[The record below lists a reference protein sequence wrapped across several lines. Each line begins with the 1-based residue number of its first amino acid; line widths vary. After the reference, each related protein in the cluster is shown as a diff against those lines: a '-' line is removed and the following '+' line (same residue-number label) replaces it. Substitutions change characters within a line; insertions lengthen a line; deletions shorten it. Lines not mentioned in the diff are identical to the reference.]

1 MANFHLEGRYK
12 NQSDP
17 LRSFMWEVDL
27 IGGSSLVGID
37 DINLRV
43 KNLSLPSRTI
53 EPIETWFYGFK
64 QSIPGRT
71 SFSNQ
76 INLSLE
82 ETEEQEVLK
91 SIYDWMEKIQS
102 VDPLELFATLSS
114 VKRYTKN
121 MIIKLLKFSGKP
133 TKYFIELKNVYPLS
147 INELNLDFNSN
158 DTIKYEVNF
167 NFDYWRLIKI

>member
-1 MANFHLEGRYK
+1 MPNFHIEGRI
-12 NQSDP
+12 NRSEI

-27 IGGSSLVGID
+27 IGGSNQVGIE

-43 KNLSLPSRTI
+43 KNISLPSRSI
-53 EPIETWFYGFK
+53 EPIDTWFYGFK

-71 SFSNQ
+71 TFSNQ

-82 ETEEQEVLK
+82 ENEDQDILK
-91 SIYDWMEKIQS
+91 SIYDWLEKIQG
-102 VDPLELFATLSS
+102 VDPLDLFATLSS

-121 MIIKLLKFSGKP
+121 MIIKLLKFNGQS

-158 DTIKYEVNF
+158 DAIRFDVSF
-167 NFDYWRLIKI
+167 NYDYWRLIKN

>member
-1 MANFHLEGRYK
+1 
-12 NQSDP
+12 
-17 LRSFMWEVDL
+17 MWEVDL
-27 IGGSSLVGID
+27 IGGSNQVGIE

-43 KNLSLPSRTI
+43 KNISLPSRSI
-53 EPIETWFYGFK
+53 EPIDTWFYGFK

-71 SFSNQ
+71 TFSNQ

-82 ETEEQEVLK
+82 ENEDQDILK
-91 SIYDWMEKIQS
+91 SIYDWLEKIQG
-102 VDPLELFATLSS
+102 VDPLDLFATLSS

-121 MIIKLLKFSGKP
+121 MIIKLLKFNGQS

-158 DTIKYEVNF
+158 DAIRFDVSF
-167 NFDYWRLIKI
+167 NYDYWRLIKN